1 MYLICDNGYLRW
13 PTSICPYTQVDK
25 STVEGLFSTNIESV
39 RKDVECTFGIM
50 KKRWQILNNG
60 FKYCNIKICENIF
73 ITCCCLH
80 NVLVDLMER
89 NNVRVGCGYPIEDD
103 GMWLDGHTTNPD
115 INAMDRFLSVRFE
128 MRRLL
133 LATHPCV
140 FQEKGA
146 IKE

>member
-1 MYLICDNGYLRW
+1 
-13 PTSICPYTQVDK
+13 
-25 STVEGLFSTNIESV
+25 
-39 RKDVECTFGIM
+39 M

-60 FKYCNIKICENIF
+60 FKYCDIKICEKIF

-80 NVLVDLMER
+80 NFLVDLMER

-103 GMWLDGHTTNPD
+103 GVWLDGHTTNPD
-115 INAMDRFLSVRFE
+115 INATDRFLSVRFG

-133 LATHPCV
+133 LATYLCV